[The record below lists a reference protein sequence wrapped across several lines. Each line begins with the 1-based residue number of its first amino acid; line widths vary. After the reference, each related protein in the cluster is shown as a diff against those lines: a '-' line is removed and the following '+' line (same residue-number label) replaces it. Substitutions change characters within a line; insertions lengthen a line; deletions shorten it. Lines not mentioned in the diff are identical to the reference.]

1 MLRGCS
7 HPCEQHRNQLRSA
20 LSEGDKDLLM
30 EDWLAHISP
39 SKGVRTLYKIRVLSR
54 EQGCSR
60 SRFGIKSFE
69 VVHNEYSCIQEDKD
83 ISYHLWRQQSK
94 YSQPV

>member
-1 MLRGCS
+1 
-7 HPCEQHRNQLRSA
+7 
-20 LSEGDKDLLM
+20 M

-39 SKGVRTLYKIRVLSR
+39 SKGVRILYEIRVPSR

-69 VVHNEYSCIQEDKD
+69 VDVMSILCIQEDKD
-83 ISYHLWRQQSK
+83 VSYHLWRQQSK